1 MASQRIGVI
10 MNVANAAFAIF
21 NHFVSKP
28 VSYFTIII
36 IMYIAFEWIVF
47 CNLYVI
53 FFIQLF
59 SSVSPI
65 FSRIP
70 SFG

>member
-10 MNVANAAFAIF
+10 MNVAIAAFAIF

-36 IMYIAFEWIVF
+36 IMYIALE
-47 CNLYVI
+47 
-53 FFIQLF
+53 
-59 SSVSPI
+59 
-65 FSRIP
+65 
-70 SFG
+70 